1 MKLIG
6 LKQFIITGLLTVIP
20 FGLVSAQT
28 TKPATK
34 KHTSIQ
40 EDLIAY
46 NKAIPRIMNVVD
58 SAALKKRLE
67 QEYNEYPALDLYGD
81 NWNTEWVNP
90 YKSTVQF
97 PDSFSIDVS
106 NYCMPVPGYKTSD
119 YGPRWRRMHRGVD

>member
-1 MKLIG
+1 M
-6 LKQFIITGLLTVIP
+6 IP

-28 TKPATK
+28 SKPATK

-46 NKAIPRIMNVVD
+46 NKVIPRIMNVVD

-90 YKSTVQF
+90 YKSTVQNAQRSRF
-97 PDSFSIDVS
+97 ETSGRRYRKGRIFRKSK
-106 NYCMPVPGYKTSD
+106 NYEI
-119 YGPRWRRMHRGVD
+119 

>member
-6 LKQFIITGLLTVIP
+6 LKQFIITGLFTVIP

-46 NKAIPRIMNVVD
+46 NKVIPRIMNVVD
-58 SAALKKRLE
+58 SAALKK
-67 QEYNEYPALDLYGD
+67 G
-81 NWNTEWVNP
+81 WNRNITNTPLLIFTETTGIQN
-90 YKSTVQF
+90 
-97 PDSFSIDVS
+97 
-106 NYCMPVPGYKTSD
+106 G
-119 YGPRWRRMHRGVD
+119 